1 MAENAG
7 HHGIK
12 NGDFAGKNE
21 DIMGF
26 EPTIYYSYY
35 IYIYICIY
43 IYTVS
48 DLSDTPKIAI

>member
-26 EPTIYYSYY
+26 EPNY
-35 IYIYICIY
+35 I
-43 IYTVS
+43 V
-48 DLSDTPKIAI
+48 

>member
-26 EPTIYYSYY
+26 EPTI
-35 IYIYICIY
+35 
-43 IYTVS
+43 
-48 DLSDTPKIAI
+48 